1 VQHFTPAE
9 IRYIED
15 CYEDFLKE
23 VRNKFDDDRLARIEK
38 AFRFANAAH
47 DGIRRK
53 SGEPYIIHPIA
64 VAKIVAREIGL
75 GATSIVAAILHDV
88 VEDTEYRLSDIE
100 NMFGEKVARIVDGL
114 TKLSGDFDSRQ
125 ALTLKKMLMTLS
137 EDVRVVLIKIADR
150 LHNMQ
155 TLESMP
161 ANKKLK
167 IAGETLFLYVP
178 LAHRLGLYTIKT
190 ELEELSFKYKH
201 PEEYNQIIY
210 LLHNQEEKRNYL
222 INEFTKPIKEK
233 LITEN
238 FDCEVT
244 HRLKSSYS
252 IWQKMQ
258 KKGVSFNEIYDIL
271 AIRIVIKPN
280 PSISEKRQCF
290 DVLSIVTDIYKPK
303 PDRIRDWINL
313 PKVNG
318 YESLHVTVMG
328 PQGKWVEVQIR
339 TERMDEIA
347 NRGFASHYRYKDITT
362 FENELETWIER
373 IRDHLRNPDS
383 DAFEFL
389 DDFKLNLYGTDI
401 NVFTPKGDMISMP
414 QGSTIIDFAYE
425 IHSDLG
431 NKCIGGKINMKLVPI
446 SHVLQNG
453 DQIEILTSKNQTPKL
468 EWLKF
473 TTSAKARNKIKD
485 AFKLEKN
492 KHIENGKTT
501 VEKAITNAGAT
512 ISSNN
517 LKKIIGHYNLNN
529 KDQLYSE
536 VGMGFIELND
546 INEILG
552 RKSENKLIKYWNI
565 TFGGKKKEETVESNE
580 PEEIE
585 NPEDLKRKKEKNKI
599 DRKKPFILKENQDNI
614 SFSLAKCCNPIPGD
628 EVLGYLSAEDHVI
641 IHKTECSVLAKYL
654 SNQGEKIV
662 TAQWTKFKKQS
673 YLTRLLLEGFDR
685 VGIVNQVTNIISN
698 ENNINMRSVK
708 FDTTDGIFKGEL
720 FLYIHNTDDLNN
732 LISQLKK
739 IKGIENVSRI
749 KNLRD

>member
-1 VQHFTPAE
+1 MQHFTPAE
-9 IRYIED
+9 KRYIED
-15 CYEDFLKE
+15 CYQDFLKE
-23 VRNKFDDDRLARIEK
+23 IKTKFDHERLSRIEK

-64 VAKIVAREIGL
+64 VAKIVAKDIGL

-100 NMFGEKVARIVDGL
+100 SMFGDKVSRIVDGL
-114 TKLSGDFDSRQ
+114 TKLSGDIDSRQ

-137 EDVRVVLIKIADR
+137 EDVRVILIKIADR

-167 IAGETLFLYVP
+167 IAGETLYLYVP
-178 LAHRLGLYTIKT
+178 LAYRLGLYTIKT
-190 ELEELSFKYKH
+190 ELEELSFKYKQ
-201 PEEYNQIIY
+201 PEEYNQIIF

-222 INEFTKPIKEK
+222 VNEFIKPIKEK
-233 LITEN
+233 LAAEK

-280 PSISEKRQCF
+280 PEISEKRQCF

-339 TERMDEIA
+339 TDRMDEIA
-347 NRGFASHYRYKDITT
+347 NRGFASHHRYKDIST

-373 IRDHLRNPDS
+373 IREQLKNPDS

-389 DDFKLNLYGTDI
+389 DDFKLNLIGADI
-401 NVFTPKGDMISMP
+401 NVFTPKGDMISIA
-414 QGSTIIDFAYE
+414 QGSTVIDFAYE
-425 IHSDLG
+425 IHTDLG
-431 NKCIGGKINMKLVPI
+431 NKCIGAKINNKLVPL

-453 DQIEILTSKNQTPKL
+453 DQVEVLTSKNQTPKL

-473 TTSAKARNKIKD
+473 TTSGKARGKIKD

-492 KHIENGKTT
+492 RHIENGRIL
-501 VEKAITNAGAT
+501 VEEAIQKAGAT
-512 ISSNN
+512 LTANN
-517 LKKIIGHYNLNN
+517 LKKLIVHFNLNN
-529 KDQLYSE
+529 KDQLYSQ
-536 VGMGFIELND
+536 VGMGFLELNE
-546 INEILG
+546 INDILG

-565 TFGGKKKEETVESNE
+565 TFGSWKKGLSNE
-580 PEEIE
+580 ADQNNSTE
-585 NPEDLKRKKEKNKI
+585 KTKNKI
-599 DRKKPFILKENQDNI
+599 DRKKPFVLKENQNDVT
-614 SFSLAKCCNPIPGD
+614 FSMAKCCNPIPGD
-628 EVLGYLSAEDHVI
+628 EVMGFLSSDDHVI
-641 IHKTECSVLAKYL
+641 IHKTECPILAKYL
-654 SNQGEKIV
+654 INQGDKIV
-662 TAQWTKFKKQS
+662 SAEWTKFKKQS

-685 VGIVNQVTNIISN
+685 MGIVNQVTNIISN
-698 ENNINMRSVK
+698 ENNINMRSVQ
-708 FDTTDGIFKGEL
+708 FDTNDGIFRGEL

-732 LISQLKK
+732 LIAQLKK

-749 KNLRD
+749 KSLYD

>member
-1 VQHFTPAE
+1 MQHFTQAE

-23 VRNKFDDDRLARIEK
+23 IRNKFDQERLARIEK

-64 VAKIVAREIGL
+64 VAKIVAKDIGL

-100 NMFGEKVARIVDGL
+100 NMFGKKVAHIVDGL
-114 TKLSGDFDSRQ
+114 TKLSGDIDTSQ

-137 EDVRVVLIKIADR
+137 EDVRVILIKIADR

-167 IAGETLFLYVP
+167 IAGETLYLYVP
-178 LAHRLGLYTIKT
+178 LAYRLGLYNIKT
-190 ELEELSFKYKH
+190 ELEELSFKYKQ
-201 PEEYNQIIY
+201 PEEYNQIMY

-222 INEFTKPIKEK
+222 VNEFIKPIKEK
-233 LITEN
+233 LAEEK
-238 FDCEVT
+238 FECEVT

-271 AIRIVIKPN
+271 AIRIVIKPK
-280 PSISEKRQCF
+280 PDISEKRQCF

-347 NRGFASHYRYKDITT
+347 SRGFASHHRYKDITT
-362 FENELETWIER
+362 FEHELETWIER
-373 IRDHLRNPDS
+373 IRDQLKNPDS

-389 DDFKLNLYGTDI
+389 DDFKLNLVSADI
-401 NVFTPKGDMISMP
+401 NVFTPKGDMLTMP
-414 QGSTIIDFAYE
+414 QGSTVIDFAYE

-431 NKCIGGKINMKLVPI
+431 NKCIGAKINNKLVPV

-453 DQIEILTSKNQTPKL
+453 DQIEVLTSKNQTPKL

-473 TTSAKARNKIKD
+473 TTSAKARAKIKD
-485 AFKLEKN
+485 TFKLEKN
-492 KHIENGKTT
+492 QHIENGRIL
-501 VEKAITNAGAT
+501 VEEAIQKAGVQLTW
-512 ISSNN
+512 NN
-517 LKKIIGHYNLNN
+517 LKKLIAHYNLNN
-529 KDQLYSE
+529 KEQLYSQ
-536 VGMGFIELND
+536 VGMGFIELNN
-546 INEILG
+546 IEEVLVK
-552 RKSENKLIKYWNI
+552 KSESKLVKYWNI
-565 TFGGKKKEETVESNE
+565 TFGRRKEENHISEDGDK
-580 PEEIE
+580 
-585 NPEDLKRKKEKNKI
+585 NPKNKI
-599 DRKKPFILKENQDNI
+599 DRKKTFVLKENQDNVT
-614 SFSLAKCCNPIPGD
+614 FSMAKCCNPIPGD
-628 EVLGYLSAEDHVI
+628 EVMGFLSSDDLVI
-641 IHKTECSVLAKYL
+641 IHKTECEVLAKYML
-654 SNQGEKIV
+654 NQGEKIV
-662 TAQWTKFKKQS
+662 SAEWTKFKKQS

-685 VGIVNQVTNIISN
+685 MGIVSQVTNIISN
-698 ENNINMRSVK
+698 ENNINMRSVQ
-708 FDTTDGIFKGEL
+708 FDTNDGIFRGEL
-720 FLYIHNTDDLNN
+720 FLYIHNTEDLNN
-732 LISQLKK
+732 LIAQLKK

-749 KNLRD
+749 KSLND

>member
-1 VQHFTPAE
+1 MQHFTQAE

-23 VRNKFDDDRLARIEK
+23 LRNKFDDGRLARIEK

-64 VAKIVAREIGL
+64 VAKIVAKDIGL

-222 INEFTKPIKEK
+222 IYEFIKPIKEK
-233 LITEN
+233 LVKEN

-258 KKGVSFNEIYDIL
+258 KKGVSFNEVYDIL
-271 AIRIVIKPN
+271 AVRIVIKPAPN
-280 PSISEKRQCF
+280 ISEKRLCF

-313 PKVNG
+313 PKING

-347 NRGFASHYRYKDITT
+347 NRGFASHSRYKDISTY
-362 FENELETWIER
+362 ENELETWIER
-373 IRDHLRNPDS
+373 IRDHLKNPDS

-401 NVFTPKGDMISMP
+401 NVFTPKGDMISIP

-425 IHSDLG
+425 IHTDLG
-431 NKCIGGKINMKLVPI
+431 NKCIGAKINMKLVPI

-473 TTSAKARNKIKD
+473 TTSAKARSKIKD

-492 KHIENGKTT
+492 KHIENGKTI
-501 VEKAITNAGAT
+501 VEQAIINASAQIT
-512 ISSNN
+512 SNN

-536 VGMGFIELND
+536 VGMGFIKLED

-565 TFGGKKKEETVESNE
+565 TFGGKKKE
-580 PEEIE
+580 
-585 NPEDLKRKKEKNKI
+585 DLKEKMESDDQNFTKVKTKI
-599 DRKKPFILKENQDNI
+599 DRKKPFVLKENQDNV

-628 EVLGYLSAEDHVI
+628 EVLGYLSTDDHVI
-641 IHKTECSVLAKYL
+641 IHKTECPVLAKYL
-654 SNQGEKIV
+654 SNQGEKIL
-662 TAQWTKFKKQS
+662 TAEWTKFKKQS

-685 VGIVNQVTNIISN
+685 MGIVNQVTNIISN
-698 ENNINMRSVK
+698 ENNINMRSVQ
-708 FDTTDGIFKGEL
+708 FETTDGIFKGDL
-720 FLYIHNTDDLNN
+720 YLYIHNTEDLNN

-749 KNLRD
+749 KNLND

>member
-15 CYEDFLKE
+15 CYEDFFKE
-23 VRNKFDDDRLARIEK
+23 LRNKFDDERLARIEK
-38 AFRFANAAH
+38 AFRFSNAAH

-64 VAKIVAREIGL
+64 VAKIVAKEIGL

-88 VEDTEYRLSDIE
+88 VEDTEFRLSDIE
-100 NMFGEKVARIVDGL
+100 NMFGVKVARIVDGL

-233 LITEN
+233 LIAEN

-280 PSISEKRQCF
+280 SNISEKRQCF
-290 DVLSIVTDIYKPK
+290 DVLSIVTDIYRPK

-373 IRDHLRNPDS
+373 IRDHLKNPDS

-431 NKCIGGKINMKLVPI
+431 NKCIGAKINMKLVPI

-492 KHIENGKTT
+492 KHIENGKSM
-501 VEKAITNAGAT
+501 VEEAINNAGAPIT
-512 ISSNN
+512 SNN
-517 LKKIIGHYNLNN
+517 LKKIIGHFNLNN

-536 VGMGFIELND
+536 VGMGFIELKD

-565 TFGGKKKEETVESNE
+565 TFGGKKREEKEDTKEADKS
-580 PEEIE
+580 
-585 NPEDLKRKKEKNKI
+585 EDAADLINKKGKNKI
-599 DRKKPFILKENQDNI
+599 DRKKPFVLKENQDNI

-628 EVLGYLSAEDHVI
+628 EVSGYLSTDDHVI
-641 IHKTECSVLAKYL
+641 IHKNECPVLAKYL

-662 TAQWTKFKKQS
+662 AAEWTKFKKQS

-685 VGIVNQVTNIISN
+685 LGIVNQVTNIISN
-698 ENNINMRSVK
+698 ENNINMRSVQ

-739 IKGIENVSRI
+739 IKGIENVSRV
-749 KNLRD
+749 KNLND

>member
-1 VQHFTPAE
+1 MQLFTPAE
-9 IRYIED
+9 IRHIED
-15 CYEDFLKE
+15 CYQDFTKE
-23 VRNKFDDDRLARIEK
+23 LRNKFDEERLSRIEK

-64 VAKIVAREIGL
+64 VANIVAKEIGL

-100 NMFGEKVARIVDGL
+100 SMFGEKVARIVDGL
-114 TKLSGDFDSRQ
+114 TKLSGDFDSSQ

-137 EDVRVVLIKIADR
+137 EDVRVILIKIADR

-161 ANKKLK
+161 PNKKLK

-178 LAHRLGLYTIKT
+178 LAQRLGLYTIKT

-201 PEEYNQIIY
+201 PEEYNQITY
-210 LLHNQEEKRNYL
+210 FLHNQEEKRNYL
-222 INEFTKPIKEK
+222 INEFIKPIKEK
-233 LITEN
+233 LAEEH
-238 FDCEVT
+238 FECEVT

-280 PSISEKRQCF
+280 PEISEKRQCF

-373 IRDHLRNPDS
+373 IRDHLKNPDA

-431 NKCIGGKINMKLVPI
+431 NKCIGAKINMKLVPI

-473 TTSAKARNKIKD
+473 STSAKARGKIKD

-492 KHIENGKTT
+492 KHIENGRIIVEAEILKT
-501 VEKAITNAGAT
+501 GASVT
-512 ISSNN
+512 SDN

-536 VGMGFIELND
+536 VGMGFIELTD
-546 INEILG
+546 LNEILG

-565 TFGGKKKEETVESNE
+565 TFGGRRKESNGK
-580 PEEIE
+580 E
-585 NPEDLKRKKEKNKI
+585 NATDDFNEKKHKNII
-599 DRKKPFILKENQDNI
+599 DRKKPFVLKENQDDVT
-614 SFSLAKCCNPIPGD
+614 FSLAKCCNPIPGD
-628 EVLGYLSAEDHVI
+628 EVLGYLSTDDHVI
-641 IHKTECSVLAKYL
+641 IHKTECAVLAKYL

-662 TAQWTKFKKQS
+662 SAEWTKFKKQS
-673 YLTRLLLEGFDR
+673 YLTRIVLEGFDR
-685 VGIVNQVTNIISN
+685 LGIVNQVTNIISN
-698 ENNINMRSVK
+698 ENNINMRSVQ
-708 FDTTDGIFKGEL
+708 FDTNDGIFKGEL

-749 KNLRD
+749 KNLND

>member
-1 VQHFTPAE
+1 MQHFTQAE

-23 VRNKFDDDRLARIEK
+23 IRNKFDQERLARIEK

-64 VAKIVAREIGL
+64 VAKIVAKDIGL

-100 NMFGEKVARIVDGL
+100 NMFGKKVAHIVDGL
-114 TKLSGDFDSRQ
+114 TKLSGDIDSSQ

-137 EDVRVVLIKIADR
+137 EDVRVTLIKIADR

-167 IAGETLFLYVP
+167 IAGETLYLYVP
-178 LAHRLGLYTIKT
+178 LAYRLGLYNIKT
-190 ELEELSFKYKH
+190 ELEELSFKYKQ
-201 PEEYNQIIY
+201 PEEYNQIMY

-222 INEFTKPIKEK
+222 VNEFIKPIKEK
-233 LITEN
+233 LAEEK
-238 FDCEVT
+238 FECEVT

-271 AIRIVIKPN
+271 AIRIVIKPK
-280 PSISEKRQCF
+280 PEISEKRQCF

-339 TERMDEIA
+339 TDRMDEIA
-347 NRGFASHYRYKDITT
+347 NRGFASHHRYKDITT
-362 FENELETWIER
+362 FEHELETWIER
-373 IRDHLRNPDS
+373 IRDQLKNPDS

-389 DDFKLNLYGTDI
+389 DDFKLNLVSADI
-401 NVFTPKGDMISMP
+401 NVFTPKGDMLTMP
-414 QGSTIIDFAYE
+414 QGSTVIDFAYE

-431 NKCIGGKINMKLVPI
+431 NKCIGAKINNKLVPV

-453 DQIEILTSKNQTPKL
+453 DQIEVLTSKNQTPKL

-473 TTSAKARNKIKD
+473 TTSAKARAKIKD
-485 AFKLEKN
+485 TFKLEKN
-492 KHIENGKTT
+492 QHIENGRIL
-501 VEKAITNAGAT
+501 VEEAIQKAGVQLTW
-512 ISSNN
+512 NN
-517 LKKIIGHYNLNN
+517 LKKLIAHYNLNN
-529 KDQLYSE
+529 KEQLYSQ
-536 VGMGFIELND
+536 VGMGFIELNN
-546 INEILG
+546 IEEVLVK
-552 RKSENKLIKYWNI
+552 KSENKLVKYWNI
-565 TFGGKKKEETVESNE
+565 TFGRKKEENQLS
-580 PEEIE
+580 
-585 NPEDLKRKKEKNKI
+585 EDGEKSPKNKI
-599 DRKKPFILKENQDNI
+599 DRKKTFVLKENQDNVT
-614 SFSLAKCCNPIPGD
+614 FSMAKCCNPIPGD
-628 EVLGYLSAEDHVI
+628 EVMGFLSSDDLVI
-641 IHKTECSVLAKYL
+641 IHKTECEVLAKYML
-654 SNQGEKIV
+654 NQGEKIV
-662 TAQWTKFKKQS
+662 SAEWTKFKKQS

-685 VGIVNQVTNIISN
+685 MGIVSQVTNIISN
-698 ENNINMRSVK
+698 ENNINMRSVQ
-708 FDTTDGIFKGEL
+708 FDTNDGIFRGEL
-720 FLYIHNTDDLNN
+720 FLYIHNTEDLNN

-749 KNLRD
+749 KSLYD

>member
-1 VQHFTPAE
+1 MQHFTQAE

-23 VRNKFDDDRLARIEK
+23 IRNKFDQERLARIEK

-64 VAKIVAREIGL
+64 VAKIVAKDIGL

-100 NMFGEKVARIVDGL
+100 NMFGKKVAHIVDGL
-114 TKLSGDFDSRQ
+114 TKLSGDIDSSQ

-137 EDVRVVLIKIADR
+137 EDVRVILIKIADR

-161 ANKKLK
+161 VNKKLK
-167 IAGETLFLYVP
+167 IAGETLYLYVP
-178 LAHRLGLYTIKT
+178 LAYRLGLYNIKT
-190 ELEELSFKYKH
+190 ELEELSFKYKQ
-201 PEEYNQIIY
+201 PEEYNQIMY

-222 INEFTKPIKEK
+222 VNEFIKPIKEK
-233 LITEN
+233 LAEEK
-238 FDCEVT
+238 FECEVT

-271 AIRIVIKPN
+271 AIRIVIKPK
-280 PSISEKRQCF
+280 PEISEKRQCF

-339 TERMDEIA
+339 TDRMDEIA
-347 NRGFASHYRYKDITT
+347 NRGFASHHRYKDITT
-362 FENELETWIER
+362 FEHELETWIER
-373 IRDHLRNPDS
+373 IRDQLKNPDS

-389 DDFKLNLYGTDI
+389 DDFKLNLVSADI
-401 NVFTPKGDMISMP
+401 NVFTPKGDMLTMP
-414 QGSTIIDFAYE
+414 QGSTVIDFAYE

-431 NKCIGGKINMKLVPI
+431 NKCIGAKINNKLVPV

-453 DQIEILTSKNQTPKL
+453 DQIEVLTSKNQTPKL

-473 TTSAKARNKIKD
+473 TTSAKARAKIKD
-485 AFKLEKN
+485 TFKLEKN
-492 KHIENGKTT
+492 QHIENGRIL
-501 VEKAITNAGAT
+501 VEEAIQKAGVQLTW
-512 ISSNN
+512 NN
-517 LKKIIGHYNLNN
+517 LKKLIAHYNLNN
-529 KDQLYSE
+529 KEQLYSQ
-536 VGMGFIELND
+536 VGMGFIELNN
-546 INEILG
+546 IEEVLVK
-552 RKSENKLIKYWNI
+552 KSENKLVKYWNI
-565 TFGGKKKEETVESNE
+565 TFG
-580 PEEIE
+580 
-585 NPEDLKRKKEKNKI
+585 RKKDENQLSEDGEKSPKNKI
-599 DRKKPFILKENQDNI
+599 DRKKTFVLKENQDNVT
-614 SFSLAKCCNPIPGD
+614 FSMAKCCNPIPGD
-628 EVLGYLSAEDHVI
+628 EVMGFLSSDDLVI
-641 IHKTECSVLAKYL
+641 IHKTECEVLAKYML
-654 SNQGEKIV
+654 NQGEKIV
-662 TAQWTKFKKQS
+662 SAEWTKFKKQS

-685 VGIVNQVTNIISN
+685 MGIVSQVTNIISN
-698 ENNINMRSVK
+698 ENNINMRSVQ
-708 FDTTDGIFKGEL
+708 FDTNDGIFRGEL
-720 FLYIHNTDDLNN
+720 FLYIHNTEDLNN
-732 LISQLKK
+732 LIAQLKK

-749 KNLRD
+749 KRLND

>member
-1 VQHFTPAE
+1 MQHFTPAE
-9 IRYIED
+9 KRYIED
-15 CYEDFLKE
+15 CYQDFLKE
-23 VRNKFDDDRLARIEK
+23 IKTKFDHERLSRIEK

-64 VAKIVAREIGL
+64 VAKIVAKDIGL

-100 NMFGEKVARIVDGL
+100 SMFGDKVSRIVDGL
-114 TKLSGDFDSRQ
+114 TKLSGDIDSRQ

-137 EDVRVVLIKIADR
+137 EDVRVILIKIADR

-167 IAGETLFLYVP
+167 IAGETLYLYVP
-178 LAHRLGLYTIKT
+178 LAYRLGLYTIKT

-201 PEEYNQIIY
+201 PEEYNQIIF

-222 INEFTKPIKEK
+222 VNEFIKPIKEK
-233 LITEN
+233 LAAEK

-280 PSISEKRQCF
+280 PEISEKRQCF

-339 TERMDEIA
+339 TDRMDEIA
-347 NRGFASHYRYKDITT
+347 NRGFASHHRYKDIST

-373 IRDHLRNPDS
+373 IREQLKNPDS

-389 DDFKLNLYGTDI
+389 DDFKLNLIGADI
-401 NVFTPKGDMISMP
+401 NVFTPKGDMISIA
-414 QGSTIIDFAYE
+414 QGSTVIDFAYE
-425 IHSDLG
+425 IHTDLG
-431 NKCIGGKINMKLVPI
+431 NKCIGAKINNKLVPL

-453 DQIEILTSKNQTPKL
+453 DQVEVLTSKNQTPKL

-473 TTSAKARNKIKD
+473 TTSGKARGKIKD

-492 KHIENGKTT
+492 RHIENGRIL
-501 VEKAITNAGAT
+501 VEEAIQKAGAT
-512 ISSNN
+512 LTANN
-517 LKKIIGHYNLNN
+517 LKKLIVHFNLNN
-529 KDQLYSE
+529 KDQLYSQ
-536 VGMGFIELND
+536 VGMGFLELNE
-546 INEILG
+546 INDILG

-565 TFGGKKKEETVESNE
+565 TFGSWKKGLSNE
-580 PEEIE
+580 AEQNNSTE
-585 NPEDLKRKKEKNKI
+585 KTKNKI
-599 DRKKPFILKENQDNI
+599 DRKKPFVLKENQNDVT
-614 SFSLAKCCNPIPGD
+614 FSMAKCCNPIPGD
-628 EVLGYLSAEDHVI
+628 EVMGFLSSDDHVI
-641 IHKTECSVLAKYL
+641 IHKTECPILAKYL
-654 SNQGEKIV
+654 INQGDKIV
-662 TAQWTKFKKQS
+662 SAEWTKFKKQS

-685 VGIVNQVTNIISN
+685 MGIVNQVTNIISN
-698 ENNINMRSVK
+698 ENNINMRSVQ
-708 FDTTDGIFKGEL
+708 FDTNDGIFRGEL

-732 LISQLKK
+732 LIAQLKK

-749 KNLRD
+749 KSLYD

>member
-1 VQHFTPAE
+1 MQHFTQAE

-23 VRNKFDDDRLARIEK
+23 IRNKFDQERLARIEK

-64 VAKIVAREIGL
+64 VAKIVAKDIGL

-100 NMFGEKVARIVDGL
+100 NMFGKKVAHIVDGL
-114 TKLSGDFDSRQ
+114 TKLSGDIDSSQ

-137 EDVRVVLIKIADR
+137 EDVRVILIKIADR

-161 ANKKLK
+161 VNKKLK
-167 IAGETLFLYVP
+167 IAGETLYLYVP
-178 LAHRLGLYTIKT
+178 LAYRLGLYNIKT
-190 ELEELSFKYKH
+190 ELEELSFKYKQ
-201 PEEYNQIIY
+201 PEEYNQIMY

-222 INEFTKPIKEK
+222 VNEFIKPIKEK
-233 LITEN
+233 LAEEK
-238 FDCEVT
+238 FECEVT

-271 AIRIVIKPN
+271 AIRIVIKPK
-280 PSISEKRQCF
+280 PEISEKRQCF

-339 TERMDEIA
+339 TDRMDEIA
-347 NRGFASHYRYKDITT
+347 NRGFASHHRYKDITT
-362 FENELETWIER
+362 FEHELETWIER
-373 IRDHLRNPDS
+373 IRDQLKNPDS

-389 DDFKLNLYGTDI
+389 DDFKLNLVSADI
-401 NVFTPKGDMISMP
+401 NVFTPKGDMLTMP
-414 QGSTIIDFAYE
+414 QGSTVIDFAYE

-431 NKCIGGKINMKLVPI
+431 NKCIGAKINNKLVPV

-453 DQIEILTSKNQTPKL
+453 DQIEVLTSKNQTPKL

-473 TTSAKARNKIKD
+473 TTSAKARAKIKD
-485 AFKLEKN
+485 TFKLEKN
-492 KHIENGKTT
+492 QHIENGRIL
-501 VEKAITNAGAT
+501 VEEAIQKAGVQLTW
-512 ISSNN
+512 NN
-517 LKKIIGHYNLNN
+517 LKKLIAHYNLNN
-529 KDQLYSE
+529 KEQLYSQ
-536 VGMGFIELND
+536 VGMGFIELNN
-546 INEILG
+546 IEEVLVK
-552 RKSENKLIKYWNI
+552 KSENKLVKYWNI
-565 TFGGKKKEETVESNE
+565 TFGRKKDENQLSEDGKKS
-580 PEEIE
+580 P
-585 NPEDLKRKKEKNKI
+585 KNKI
-599 DRKKPFILKENQDNI
+599 DRKKTFVLKENQDNVT
-614 SFSLAKCCNPIPGD
+614 FSMAKCCNPIPGD
-628 EVLGYLSAEDHVI
+628 EVMGFLSSDDLVI
-641 IHKTECSVLAKYL
+641 IHKTECDVLAKYML
-654 SNQGEKIV
+654 NQGEKIV
-662 TAQWTKFKKQS
+662 SAEWTKFKKQS

-685 VGIVNQVTNIISN
+685 MGIVSQVTNIISN
-698 ENNINMRSVK
+698 ENNINMRSVQ
-708 FDTTDGIFKGEL
+708 FDTNDGIFRGEL
-720 FLYIHNTDDLNN
+720 FLYIHNTEDLNN
-732 LISQLKK
+732 LIAQLKK

-749 KNLRD
+749 KSLND

>member
-1 VQHFTPAE
+1 MQHFTQAE

-23 VRNKFDDDRLARIEK
+23 IRNKFDQERLARIEK

-64 VAKIVAREIGL
+64 VAKIVAKDIGL

-100 NMFGEKVARIVDGL
+100 NMFGKKVAHIVDGL
-114 TKLSGDFDSRQ
+114 TKLSGDIDSSQ

-137 EDVRVVLIKIADR
+137 EDVRVILIKIADR

-161 ANKKLK
+161 VNKKLK
-167 IAGETLFLYVP
+167 IAGETLYLYVP
-178 LAHRLGLYTIKT
+178 LAYRLGLYNIKT
-190 ELEELSFKYKH
+190 ELEELSFKYKQ
-201 PEEYNQIIY
+201 PEEYNQIMY

-222 INEFTKPIKEK
+222 VNEFIKPIKEK
-233 LITEN
+233 LAEEK
-238 FDCEVT
+238 FECEVT

-271 AIRIVIKPN
+271 AIRIVIKPK
-280 PSISEKRQCF
+280 PDISEKRQCF

-347 NRGFASHYRYKDITT
+347 SRGFASHHRYKDITT
-362 FENELETWIER
+362 FEHELETWIER
-373 IRDHLRNPDS
+373 IRDQLKNPDS

-389 DDFKLNLYGTDI
+389 DDFKLNLVSADI
-401 NVFTPKGDMISMP
+401 NVFTPKGDMLTLP
-414 QGSTIIDFAYE
+414 QGSTVIDFAYE

-431 NKCIGGKINMKLVPI
+431 NKCIGAKINNKLVPV

-453 DQIEILTSKNQTPKL
+453 DQIEVLTSKNQTPKL

-473 TTSAKARNKIKD
+473 TTSAKARAKIKD
-485 AFKLEKN
+485 TFKLEKN
-492 KHIENGKTT
+492 QHIENGRIL
-501 VEKAITNAGAT
+501 VEEAIQKAGVQLTW
-512 ISSNN
+512 NN
-517 LKKIIGHYNLNN
+517 LKKLIAHYNLNN
-529 KDQLYSE
+529 KEQLYSQ
-536 VGMGFIELND
+536 VGMGFIELNN
-546 INEILG
+546 IEEVLVK
-552 RKSENKLIKYWNI
+552 KSENKLVKYWNI
-565 TFGGKKKEETVESNE
+565 TFGRKKEENYLS
-580 PEEIE
+580 
-585 NPEDLKRKKEKNKI
+585 EDGGTSPKNKI
-599 DRKKPFILKENQDNI
+599 DRKKTFVLKENQDNVT
-614 SFSLAKCCNPIPGD
+614 FSMAKCCNPIPGD
-628 EVLGYLSAEDHVI
+628 EVMGFLSSDDLVI
-641 IHKTECSVLAKYL
+641 IHKTECEVLAKYML
-654 SNQGEKIV
+654 NQGEKIV
-662 TAQWTKFKKQS
+662 SAEWTKFKKQS

-685 VGIVNQVTNIISN
+685 MGIVSQVTNIISN
-698 ENNINMRSVK
+698 ENNINMRSVQ
-708 FDTTDGIFKGEL
+708 FDTTDGIFRGEL
-720 FLYIHNTDDLNN
+720 FLYIHNTEDLNN
-732 LISQLKK
+732 LIAQLKK

-749 KNLRD
+749 KSLND